1 MRRPLLLLLALLL
14 TLPLLAGCFGAQG
27 KPLEAGARSRLR
39 SGLEDLDA
47 LSHEQLLARQAE
59 LEEEIERAGEPK
71 DLALRD
77 TLERNLL
84 LAGYCWERRA
94 DSDPGAFDEAL
105 RYYSRLTG
113 QGAAGCAR
121 APSSQYSSVAL
132 MRVAQI
138 GEYRAQQSR
147 LKAEDVSATAAE
159 RQDALE
165 IAKEQQDRARAA
177 LDRAGQFPV
186 QADPATSQVRG
197 PLVLLRDPPVG
208 SLPLTEWQQADVLH
222 EAHQRLD
229 AYHRERLIYRIF
241 EYFVRMC
248 GGADK
253 DSSYVLAI
261 ILLAVLAK
269 LITTPLS
276 AAQFRSMRAM
286 QALQPEI
293 KKLQEK
299 YKDDKQQIARAQMD
313 LFKQH
318 KVNPAS
324 SCLPMLVQMPVL
336 IWVYYGIRYFIFR
349 FEGVPFLYLHSL
361 ANPDVIPISGMLWPG
376 PLLLLYGVSMFFS
389 QKLMSTPTA
398 TPEQQQQQKL
408 MAFMMPVLL
417 VVILKGLPAAFI
429 LYWFLQNLLMTGHQ
443 YYILRAQR
451 EATTPGGQP
460 PAPAGAPEPPTASAG
475 PPPKAMEKLSQ
486 GGKPRKKKKKR
497 R

>member
-1 MRRPLLLLLALLL
+1 MRRTLLLLLVLLL
-14 TLPLLAGCFGAQG
+14 VLPLLAGCFGPSG
-27 KPLEAGARSRLR
+27 VPLPVDRRMTLQEEFEVLDQASEAEIQARIS
-39 SGLEDLDA
+39 A
-47 LSHEQLLARQAE
+47 L
-59 LEEEIERAGEPK
+59 
-71 DLALRD
+71 
-77 TLERNLL
+77 
-84 LAGYCWERRA
+84 
-94 DSDPGAFDEAL
+94 DEAI
-105 RYYSRLTG
+105 
-113 QGAAGCAR
+113 AR
-121 APSSQYSSVAL
+121 A
-132 MRVAQI
+132 R
-138 GEYRAQQSR
+138 ETKDRE
-147 LKAEDVSATAAE
+147 LKAELAHNQILFGYCRERLGEFPAARRAYNE
-159 RQDALE
+159 AAKGEYSSIAHFRMAQMAEYLAGQAQTQLDDPDLTYQEHQDAGEILE
-165 IAKEQQDRARAA
+165 LERKNALSSLERAA
-177 LDRAGQFPV
+177 HFRMG
-186 QADPATSQVRG
+186 TN
-197 PLVLLRDPPVG
+197 VLLREPAVATLQPG
-208 SLPLTEWQQADVLH
+208 TWQVLDIRH

-229 AYHRERLIYRIF
+229 VYYRDRLIYRIF
-241 EYFVRMC
+241 EYFVRIC

-253 DSSYVLAI
+253 NSSYVLAI

-299 YKDDKQQIARAQMD
+299 YKDDKQQLARAQMD

-324 SCLPMLVQMPVL
+324 SCLPMLIQMPVL

-349 FEGVPFLYLHSL
+349 FEGVPFLYLRSL
-361 ANPDVIPISGMLWPG
+361 ADPDVIAISSMLWPG

-417 VVILKGLPAAFI
+417 VVILKDLPAAFI

-460 PAPAGAPEPPTASAG
+460 PAPAGAPEPPAAPAG

-486 GGKPRKKKKKR
+486 GGKRRKKKKKR